1 MLENYNSGQ
10 TMFELMQKLFP
21 ICRSITGNGVRKTLK
36 ILSEHIPLEIHE
48 IKTGTKIFDW
58 NVPMEWNIKDAYI
71 KSNKGEKI
79 IDFKNSNL
87 HVLGYSI
94 PIKKNLKLNELK
106 KHLYTIPEQPDD
118 IPYKTSYYNKQWGFC
133 LSHKQFLK
141 LNDESYEVCIDSE
154 LKNGNLTYGEYFIKG
169 KSTKEIL
176 FSSYVCHPSICNDAL
191 SGVVMNVLLA
201 KTLLKHQNELNYSYR
216 FLFVPETVGA
226 ITWLSI
232 NEEKTKN
239 ISHGLV
245 LTCVGDNGNF
255 TYKKTRDGDS
265 EIDKAVLKIL
275 KKSEQKFH
283 VKDFFPTGSDERQ
296 FCSPG
301 FNLPVGSLMRTMY
314 GEFKEYHTSAD
325 NLSFVNIESLQ
336 GSFDKFVEIIKELEN
351 NFGNFQETKT
361 LSYEKTS
368 SNDIKFLNLNPKC
381 EPQLGKRGLYHK
393 IGGPKSG
400 VKPDIKGILWL
411 LNLSDGNHTLSE
423 ISKRSKISEDELI
436 KYADILIEQRL
447 LKKIV

>member
-1 MLENYNSGQ
+1 LLENYDAGK
-10 TMFELMQKLFP
+10 TMFELMEKLFP
-21 ICRSITGNGVRKTLK
+21 ICRSITGNGVRETLK
-36 ILSEHIPLEIHE
+36 ILSGYISLETHE
-48 IKTGTKIFDW
+48 VKTGTKVFDW

-94 PIKKNLKLNELK
+94 PINESVKLDELK
-106 KHLYTIPEQPDD
+106 KHMYTIPEQPDI
-118 IPYKTSYYNKQWGFC
+118 IPYKTSYYNKNWGFC
-133 LSHKQFLK
+133 LTHKQFSE
-141 LNDESYEVCIDSE
+141 LNDESYDVCIDSE
-154 LKNGNLTYGEYFIKG
+154 LKDGSLTYGEYFIKG

-191 SGVVMNVLLA
+191 SGVVMNILLA

-265 EIDKAVLKIL
+265 EIDKTVLKIL

-314 GEFKEYHTSAD
+314 GEFKEYHTSSD

-381 EPQLGKRGLYHK
+381 ELQLGKRGLYHK

-400 VKPDIKGILWL
+400 VKPNIKGMLWL
-411 LNLSDGNHTLSE
+411 LNLSDGNHTLSQ

>member
-1 MLENYNSGQ
+1 MLENYDAGK
-10 TMFELMQKLFP
+10 TMFELMEKLFP
-21 ICRSITGNGVRKTLK
+21 ICRSITGNGVRETLK
-36 ILSEHIPLEIHE
+36 ILSGYISLETHE
-48 IKTGTKIFDW
+48 VKTGTKVFDW

-94 PIKKNLKLNELK
+94 PINESVKLDELK
-106 KHLYTIPEQPDD
+106 KHMYTIPEQPDI
-118 IPYKTSYYNKQWGFC
+118 IPYKTSYYNKNWGFC
-133 LSHKQFLK
+133 LTHKQFSE
-141 LNDESYEVCIDSE
+141 LNDESYDVCIDSE
-154 LKNGNLTYGEYFIKG
+154 LKDGSLTYGEYFIKG

-191 SGVVMNVLLA
+191 SGVVMNILLA

-265 EIDKAVLKIL
+265 EIDKTVLKIL
-275 KKSEQKFH
+275 KKS
-283 VKDFFPTGSDERQ
+283 
-296 FCSPG
+296 
-301 FNLPVGSLMRTMY
+301 
-314 GEFKEYHTSAD
+314 
-325 NLSFVNIESLQ
+325 
-336 GSFDKFVEIIKELEN
+336 
-351 NFGNFQETKT
+351 
-361 LSYEKTS
+361 
-368 SNDIKFLNLNPKC
+368 
-381 EPQLGKRGLYHK
+381 
-393 IGGPKSG
+393 
-400 VKPDIKGILWL
+400 
-411 LNLSDGNHTLSE
+411 
-423 ISKRSKISEDELI
+423 
-436 KYADILIEQRL
+436 
-447 LKKIV
+447 